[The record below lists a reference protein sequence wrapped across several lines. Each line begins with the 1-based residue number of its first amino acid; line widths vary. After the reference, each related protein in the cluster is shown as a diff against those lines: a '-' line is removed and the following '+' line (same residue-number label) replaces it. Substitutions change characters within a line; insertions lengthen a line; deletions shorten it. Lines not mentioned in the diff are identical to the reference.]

1 MAADTIPLK
10 SYAAKL
16 YYCLAGI
23 GGTPTWVELKEAE
36 NVTITPNFSE
46 SDVTTRGAGGVKQ
59 SEPVLLD
66 LTIEFNM
73 PYIRGGTHFLALQ
86 AAAFG
91 RSLIGIAAMSGD
103 ITADDSEGIWSD
115 MKIFNFPMEEPID
128 KTADIKV
135 TLKPCYSA
143 NPTTWT
149 TISGG

>member
-1 MAADTIPLK
+1 MAADTVPLK

-23 GGTPTWVELKEAE
+23 GGTPTWVEIVEAE

-46 SDVTTRGAGGVKQ
+46 SEVTTRGAGGVKQ
-59 SEPVLLD
+59 TEPVELD

-73 PYIRGGTHFLALQ
+73 PYVRGSTRFLALQ

-103 ITADDSEGIWSD
+103 IAVAGSEGIWSD
-115 MKIFNFPMEEPID
+115 MKIFGMPFEEPID
-128 KTADIKV
+128 KTVDLKI

-143 NPTTWT
+143 NPTAWN
-149 TISGG
+149 TIAA